1 MSSEVIKSLGYAAK
15 DTEENIHEV
24 TTLVQFA
31 RKRNCRGEKNAE
43 VDAWLA
49 SIEGSEEI
57 ATEHA
62 GYIIKVIKC
71 QFISHHLNGATP
83 GTGPAKVSCLC
94 LKNL

>member
-1 MSSEVIKSLGYAAK
+1 MSSEVIKSLGNAAK

-24 TTLVQFA
+24 TT
-31 RKRNCRGEKNAE
+31 RGEKNAE

-49 SIEGSEEI
+49 SFEGSEEI

-71 QFISHHLNGATP
+71 QFISHHLNGAPP

>member
-1 MSSEVIKSLGYAAK
+1 MSSEVIKSLGNAAK
-15 DTEENIHEV
+15 DRGKYTPGDNIGPVCKE
-24 TTLVQFA
+24 TKL
-31 RKRNCRGEKNAE
+31 RGEKNAE

-49 SIEGSEEI
+49 SFEGSEEI

-71 QFISHHLNGATP
+71 QFISHHLNGAPP